1 MGLWLGEAAEFLPGF
16 HLGRPEDLEN
26 VSRVSAEF
34 LFSPGR
40 CGVLRGE
47 GIPDLLERGA
57 LLDRWPVR
65 GIPTACGRL

>member
-1 MGLWLGEAAEFLPGF
+1 MGLWLGEAAEFPPGF

-40 CGVLRGE
+40 CGVLVGGSHPR
-47 GIPDLLERGA
+47 
-57 LLDRWPVR
+57 PVR
-65 GIPTACGRL
+65 KGSPFGQMASEGHPHCM